1 MKRSRNNYTPITQG
15 YRGLKT
21 CFEFWSWTVLLTLQA
36 CIHLFVEHVMWTRKT
51 KVNNFCLSFS
61 RCILRIKTTVSN
73 CVKYVPFESPAHEV
87 ASCMGRGQQIYQP
100 LPEHPGCS
108 PLLIQKHRK
117 GARWGCTGPFNF
129 SLASPF
135 HLMGGGGAISDVNL
149 ELIHHWMKK
158 VHYMCPCFAPL
169 STMMT

>member
-1 MKRSRNNYTPITQG
+1 MFWVLELNSATNITS
-15 YRGLKT
+15 LHST
-21 CFEFWSWTVLLTLQA
+21 
-36 CIHLFVEHVMWTRKT
+36 FVEYATWKRKT
-51 KVNNFCLSFS
+51 KVNNVCLSFS

-100 LPEHPGCS
+100 LPEHPGS
-108 PLLIQKHRK
+108 FPLLIQKHRK

-135 HLMGGGGAISDVNL
+135 HLMGGGGGGGEPFRMSIWSL
-149 ELIHHWMKK
+149 FTTEWKK
-158 VHYMCPCFAPL
+158 YTTCVLALHL
-169 STMMT
+169 